1 MRVDN
6 WAAVVLRRP
15 SIMCNYVCGVQH
27 VIKSSKKIYIG
38 GGGGGG
44 GVVPLNIA

>member
-1 MRVDN
+1 MFIE
-6 WAAVVLRRP
+6 LSSY
-15 SIMCNYVCGVQH
+15 SILKYTARNSYTCAQVKC
-27 VIKSSKKIYIG
+27 